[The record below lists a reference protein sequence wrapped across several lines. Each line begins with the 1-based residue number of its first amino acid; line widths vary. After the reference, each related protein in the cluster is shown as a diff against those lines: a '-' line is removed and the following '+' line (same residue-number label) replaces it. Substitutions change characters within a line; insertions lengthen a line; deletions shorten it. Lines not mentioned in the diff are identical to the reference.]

1 MGCVGPLGQGIA
13 DAVGLALAEAHLA
26 ACFNKPDAKIFDHYT
41 CSCHLYRILVFLCQE
56 ENGDLLIMMRD
67 K

>member
-1 MGCVGPLGQGIA
+1 MGCVGPLGQGIT

-26 ACFNKPDAKIFDHYT
+26 ACFSNTDAKVVDHYSY
-41 CSCHLYRILVFLCQE
+41 SCHLYRILVFLCQE
-56 ENGDLLIMMRD
+56 ENGDFLIIMRD